1 MFKLPKNILGW
12 IATVI
17 IMFAVCSPITGSL
30 AGILFISQNVNSLFT
45 VILGILCGIIIA
57 FYTPII
63 KNYFKAILF
72 LLTK

>member
-1 MFKLPKNILGW
+1 MFKLPKIIFTW

-30 AGILFISQNVNSLFT
+30 AGILFISQNVNSLIT
-45 VILGILCGIIIA
+45 VLLGVLCGIIIA

-63 KNYFKAILF
+63 NDYFKHILH